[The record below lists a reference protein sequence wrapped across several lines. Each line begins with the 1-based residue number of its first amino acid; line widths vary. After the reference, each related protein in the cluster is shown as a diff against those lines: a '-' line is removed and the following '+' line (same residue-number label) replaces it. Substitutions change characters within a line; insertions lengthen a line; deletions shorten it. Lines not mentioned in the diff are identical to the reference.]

1 MARGCLDDL
10 RAVFRTRG
18 EVFAY
23 VALGHAT
30 WEVAIANLVSPGE
43 AVLVPD
49 TGMFARRW
57 REAAEALGVEVVGL
71 PAEWRRA
78 IDPAAVEDALRRD
91 TGRRIKAV
99 FQVHVETS
107 TGVAHDVAAVR
118 RAIDR
123 AGHPALLVVDAIAS
137 LAVMDL
143 PMDEAGADVVLAA
156 SQKGLML
163 PPGMGFVAVGERAR
177 RAAERGGTPRRYWD
191 WAGRRG
197 DQAYMWFCG
206 TPPVSMLFGLREALD
221 MLLEEGLPAVFAR
234 HRRLAGAARCAV
246 ARWADAGA
254 LGFYALDPAARS
266 DAVTAVLFAEGG
278 DPDAVRLLCRDELG
292 VAFGGGLGPLA
303 GRVLR
308 VGHLGDLNEPMLLG
322 ALGALEVAMRRR
334 AVPLGEGGL
343 AAAVASLAGGGDA
356 GDRDGRLSR
365 GLPDLPPADP
375 GVVEPRPRHLSS
387 LVSALARRTASAA
400 AGSRAPAAARSR
412 PTPAC
417 PARSRSR
424 GSGG

>member
-1 MARGCLDDL
+1 
-10 RAVFRTRG
+10 
-18 EVFAY
+18 
-23 VALGHAT
+23 
-30 WEVAIANLVSPGE
+30 
-43 AVLVPD
+43 
-49 TGMFARRW
+49 
-57 REAAEALGVEVVGL
+57 
-71 PAEWRRA
+71 
-78 IDPAAVEDALRRD
+78 
-91 TGRRIKAV
+91 V

-356 GDRDGRLSR
+356 GD
-365 GLPDLPPADP
+365 P
-375 GVVEPRPRHLSS
+375 
-387 LVSALARRTASAA
+387 
-400 AGSRAPAAARSR
+400 
-412 PTPAC
+412 
-417 PARSRSR
+417 
-424 GSGG
+424 